1 MKLYLVRHGQST
13 GNIGGK
19 LMGQSDHRLTPL
31 GEDQARA
38 AAERLAPIGPM
49 PVYSSDLPRARM
61 TAEHIVARWRD
72 AGPSGVPRHPIL
84 DSRLR
89 EISLGDYEG
98 RPWQEFEAD
107 TDLTAAFAADPY
119 GTALPNGES
128 LEHLEARVHA
138 AVIDIL
144 VPFGV
149 DDSGNTCHS
158 AVSHGDASACER
170 NAAADAAAVELEAL
184 RVGAAGAALDAES
197 AADAAAA
204 LDGAAAAV
212 AADDSQEPEEGLPE
226 TMDASVI
233 ATGMVRP
240 DGDGSACLVAHDGP
254 IRAIL
259 NHYLGVPP
267 EKWWTLS
274 TTHGGVSLVE
284 FAGGCVTIRFVNATG
299 HLEGLEP
306 DRYVP
311 SDDD

>member
-13 GNIGGK
+13 GNIGGT
-19 LMGQSDHRLTPL
+19 LMGQSDHPLTPL

-38 AAERLAPIGPM
+38 AAERLAAIGPM
-49 PVYSSDLPRARM
+49 PVYSSDLPRARA
-61 TAEHIVARWRD
+61 TAERIVAAWTAKDVPD
-72 AGPSGVPRHPIL
+72 APPEIVL
-84 DSRLR
+84 DPRLR

-107 TDLTAAFAADPY
+107 VELTAAFAEDPY
-119 GTALPNGES
+119 RTPLPNGES

-149 DDSGNTCHS
+149 DDTGASCGH
-158 AVSHGDASACER
+158 AVSQGDASATDR
-170 NAAADAAAVELEAL
+170 NTEAM
-184 RVGAAGAALDAES
+184 RAGA
-197 AADAAAA
+197 AAAA

-212 AADDSQEPEEGLPE
+212 AADDEMADDAGLPD
-226 TMDASVI
+226 TMDASVV
-233 ATGMVRP
+233 ATGLVSVE
-240 DGDGSACLVAHDGP
+240 DGGSACLVAHDGP

-274 TTHGGVSLVE
+274 TTHGGVSLLE

-299 HLEGLEP
+299 HLAGLEP
-306 DRYVP
+306 DKYVP
-311 SDDD
+311 SDD